1 MSLWLNKF
9 LKLVDVEKS
18 FSGDVGGRGLRC
30 DEHFEEMDVL
40 FNWSKI

>member
-1 MSLWLNKF
+1 MSSWLNKF

-30 DEHFEEMDVL
+30 DERL
-40 FNWSKI
+40 AR